1 MTILA
6 LEFSSAKRSV
16 AVVRAGAESVSVATA
31 SPERSTRAFALIDEA
46 LRSAKVDRSQIECI
60 AVGTGPGSYTGI
72 RVAISIAQG
81 WQLAT
86 AVKLLGISSADAIA
100 GQARAQGITGHV
112 TCVIDAQRQ
121 EFYIAEYDLGAN
133 PPRAVAPL
141 NIESLSRV
149 KERTSRGELLIG
161 PEVSVPGNRPVF
173 SEAAILAALAQERSD
188 FLPGEKLEPIYLRET
203 TFLKAPPPR
212 LASAAS

>member
-16 AVVRAGAESVSVATA
+16 AVLRAGAEPISVTSA

-46 LRSAKVDRSQIECI
+46 LRSAKIDRSQIECI
-60 AVGTGPGSYTGI
+60 AVGLGPGSYTGI

-86 AVKLLGISSADAIA
+86 GLKLLGISSADAVA
-100 GQARAQGITGHV
+100 GQAPAEGMSGRV

-121 EFYIAEYDLGAN
+121 EFYVAEYELGVSQ
-133 PPRAVAPL
+133 PRAVAPL
-141 NIESLSRV
+141 HI
-149 KERTSRGELLIG
+149 
-161 PEVSVPGNRPVF
+161 
-173 SEAAILAALAQERSD
+173 
-188 FLPGEKLEPIYLRET
+188 
-203 TFLKAPPPR
+203 
-212 LASAAS
+212 